1 MIPVKRQTCPAPSI
15 REKLLPTDS
24 ADESDSL
31 LSVDRDDQRIDFHSR
46 AEAVAR
52 LRDAF
57 HPVGVFQVATDEH
70 AFQLVPGN

>member
-1 MIPVKRQTCPAPSI
+1 MITVKRQRSLAPFI

-24 ADESDSL
+24 TDESDSL
-31 LSVDRDDQRIDFHSR
+31 QSVDRDGQRIDFHSR

-57 HPVGVFQVATDEH
+57 RPVGVFQVATDEH

>member
-24 ADESDSL
+24 TDESDSL
-31 LSVDRDDQRIDFHSR
+31 QSVDRDSQRIDFHSR

-57 HPVGVFQVATDEH
+57 PLLAPPRGEEA
-70 AFQLVPGN
+70 GR

>member
-1 MIPVKRQTCPAPSI
+1 MITVKRQRSLAPFI

-24 ADESDSL
+24 TDESDSL
-31 LSVDRDDQRIDFHSR
+31 QSVDRDGQRIDFHSR

-57 HPVGVFQVATDEH
+57 PLLDPPRGEEA
-70 AFQLVPGN
+70 GR